1 MRYVGTHRGPPQME
15 EIGRDLTA
23 LGGVIVLSLLTIFVV
38 IFLMMRR
45 MWNAMWLLIIATAGG
60 AIVTTI
66 LKVLVA
72 RPRPEIFVHRSYATS
87 GSFPSGHS
95 MLSAVVYLTLGSL
108 LARFTKDLRLRL
120 YLLFV
125 ACLLTFLVGIS
136 RIYMGVHWPTDV
148 LAGWAAG
155 AVWASIC
162 WTIAR
167 ILQVRGAIESDLP
180 DPPQSACADEEE

>member
-1 MRYVGTHRGPPQME
+1 
-15 EIGRDLTA
+15 L
-23 LGGVIVLSLLTIFVV
+23 FVV
-38 IFLMMRR
+38 TFLVVRR
-45 MWNAMWLLIIATAGG
+45 MGHAMWLVLASTWGG
-60 AIVTTI
+60 AIVTPI
-66 LKVLVA
+66 IKELLA

-95 MLSAVVYLTLGSL
+95 MLSAAVYLTLGSL
-108 LARFTKDLRLRL
+108 LSRFTKDLKLRL
-120 YLLFV
+120 YFLFV

-148 LAGWAAG
+148 LAGWSAG

-167 ILQVRGAIESDLP
+167 ILQVRGAGETEI
-180 DPPQSACADEEE
+180 PPATPAEKSKEGE

>member
-1 MRYVGTHRGPPQME
+1 
-15 EIGRDLTA
+15 
-23 LGGVIVLSLLTIFVV
+23 
-38 IFLMMRR
+38 
-45 MWNAMWLLIIATAGG
+45 
-60 AIVTTI
+60 
-66 LKVLVA
+66 
-72 RPRPEIFVHRSYATS
+72 
-87 GSFPSGHS
+87 

-108 LARFTKDLRLRL
+108 LARFTKDLHMRL

-155 AVWASIC
+155 AVWASVC

-167 ILQVRGAIESDLP
+167 ILQVRGAIETDLP
-180 DPPQSACADEEE
+180 DPPRPFRANEEE